1 MAEAICLVIDVG
13 ASASRQLPIQNG
25 GQNGLQNGNA
35 HENSKSFLQASLGK
49 YFYFFLYKKRFSN
62 LSSLFSK
69 ALNKNYI
76 GILVQIFF
84 KKIKNKNIPILECAS
99 LFVERKLFKETK
111 VSIK

>member
-35 HENSKSFLQASLGK
+35 QENSKSFLQASLGI
-49 YFYFFLYKKRFSN
+49 YFYFF
-62 LSSLFSK
+62 SSLFSK

-84 KKIKNKNIPILECAS
+84 KKIKNKI
-99 LFVERKLFKETK
+99 FQF
-111 VSIK
+111 